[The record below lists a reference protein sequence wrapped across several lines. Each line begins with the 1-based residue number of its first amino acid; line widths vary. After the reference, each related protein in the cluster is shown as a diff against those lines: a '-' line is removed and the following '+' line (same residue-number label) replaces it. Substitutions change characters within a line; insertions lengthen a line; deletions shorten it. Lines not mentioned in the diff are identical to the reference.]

1 MRLSAAGISAEIDGI
16 PIVSGVD
23 LTVQDGQLVGLVGPN
38 GCGKSTLLRTIYR
51 ALRPVGG
58 AVQVGGDDVW
68 RLSARQS
75 AQRTAVVAQETSAD
89 FEFTA
94 FEVVTMGRGPH
105 KRAFDRESS
114 ADRALCLD
122 ALARVGL
129 AASARRSFATLSGG
143 EKQRVLV
150 ARAIAQQSRL
160 LILDE
165 PTNHLDVR
173 YQLEILGLVR
183 ELGVTTL
190 SALHDLNLAAAYC
203 DRVYVMDAGGI
214 VAGGAPDEVLTAEL
228 IARIFGVRA
237 HPLPHPETGKLHL
250 AFSLPSIHTASPVP
264 LEEPVAK

>member
-1 MRLSAAGISAEIDGI
+1 MRLTAAGVSAEIDGI
-16 PIVSGVD
+16 PIVAGVD
-23 LTVQDGQLVGLVGPN
+23 LSVGDGELVGLVGPN

-51 ALRPVGG
+51 ALRPAGG
-58 AVQVGGDDVW
+58 AVHVGGDDVW

-94 FEVVTMGRGPH
+94 FEVVTMGRAPH

-114 ADRALCLD
+114 TDRALCLE
-122 ALARVGL
+122 ALARVGM
-129 AASARRSFATLSGG
+129 AAAARRSFATLSGG

-190 SALHDLNLAAAYC
+190 AALHDLNLAAGYC
-203 DRVYVMDAGGI
+203 DRIYVMHAGGI
-214 VAGGAPDEVLTAEL
+214 VAGGAPVEVLTTEL
-228 IARIFGVRA
+228 IGRIFGVRA
-237 HPLPHPETGKLHL
+237 HQLTHPATGRPLL
-250 AFSLPSIHTASPVP
+250 AFSPAATGEARELQRPEMAG
-264 LEEPVAK
+264 